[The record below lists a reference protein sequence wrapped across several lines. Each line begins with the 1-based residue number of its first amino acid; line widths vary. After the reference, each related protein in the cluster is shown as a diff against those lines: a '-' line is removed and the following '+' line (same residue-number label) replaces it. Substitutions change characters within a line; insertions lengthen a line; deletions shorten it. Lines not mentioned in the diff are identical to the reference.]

1 LIKNIK
7 KIGVG
12 LLIAQIVSIFIQLV
26 IGRFYSPKE
35 LGEYSL
41 AMQIGTIFSIIFF
54 LRREYFIVEIRFK
67 ALALTYINSSFLN
80 GLKRLFPVFF
90 LVVFINFVYKKVE
103 IDIFF
108 FSFIFGVL
116 LSYNISLQ
124 QILNMQNKFF
134 KSGMSEVIH
143 KLVYFFSLIL
153 LSQFTIFNFNGI
165 CLSFFI
171 ALLGRMIY
179 LLYEQNH
186 LPFSNKIRVAPSIF
200 INQFNNITSKGLT
213 LSKNNAIAAI
223 SGLIPMLF
231 VMNKYDTADLGFFTM
246 AETLLS
252 LPITIV
258 GNSISQVLYKYICDN
273 VKLINK
279 TEINKILFILI
290 ISSLGFLILYPF
302 GKYIIVFILGDKW
315 GKSIFLIYI
324 LVPNY
329 MINYISKPF
338 ERNCYILGKPNWHVI
353 SALIKLLLVI
363 ISIIISMIFNLLFL
377 DYILIFSL
385 LTSLHYLIDFI
396 YNYKLIY
403 VNQK

>member
-1 LIKNIK
+1 MIKNIK